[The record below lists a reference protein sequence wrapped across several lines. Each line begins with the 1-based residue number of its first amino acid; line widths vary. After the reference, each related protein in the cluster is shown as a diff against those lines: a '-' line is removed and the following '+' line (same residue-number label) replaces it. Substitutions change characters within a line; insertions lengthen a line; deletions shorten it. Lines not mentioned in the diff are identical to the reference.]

1 MTVSW
6 MIASGI
12 LIWLTAV
19 LLGMSFVT
27 ASTAT
32 QPSHYEWGRRFFNSG
47 VLIGIVAVIVV
58 VTFSPAAL
66 ALLA

>member
-1 MTVSW
+1 MFW

-12 LIWLTAV
+12 LIWLAV
-19 LLGMSFVT
+19 LFIGMSFVT

-32 QPSHYEWGRRFFNSG
+32 QPSHYVWGKRFFTGGVVSG
-47 VLIGIVAVIVV
+47 FAAVLVV
-58 VTFSPAAL
+58 VAFSPAAL